1 MSTATTL
8 RPKRARRRALIVLAL
23 LLTLLA
29 GLVLALL
36 AGLRTAPGTAWLL
49 ARAPG
54 LQIEQPEGSLL
65 GDFSARRLTLTLPGI
80 VEPMVLTGLRW
91 QDLTL
96 EYSGLTGQ
104 WLKIRIAQAQ
114 ADRLDLAL
122 PASSKSGAPADLW
135 LPLELEVQ
143 LLRIGEIHTA
153 ALGDKPLRQ
162 LDAALH
168 LGAKAGAEHRIS
180 LNSVEWDSLR
190 LSGKAVQA
198 SRGELQLDA
207 RLAVEP
213 LTSAADQRWQARLE
227 LQGPLAGPTLQA
239 QLSAAQQ
246 SLQASARLQ
255 PFAAWPLA
263 ELQARTRGLNLAALN
278 SDWPRTALSGEA
290 QLSSKGW
297 DQPAALRLNLSNS
310 DAGRWDQ
317 QRLPLQAIALDLE
330 AVPNQAQSVNV
341 RAFDLQLG
349 LPGAPAGRLQGQGG
363 GKLDD
368 WRLSTRISQLLPA
381 QLDKR
386 LAALNL
392 NGTLELQGSGGVQ
405 APTIAAQAQLLGQWL
420 AKPTAMAQA
429 QAKLSLDAV
438 YTPQQIRIKQA
449 QLSAGPARATAQAS
463 LDRQGKAWRVQGQ
476 AQLSEFD
483 PRLWWAGPAGSAWQR
498 TAQRLNAS
506 LDADL
511 LLGAQTGWPR
521 GQASVKLGDSL
532 LMGVPVSGEARL
544 QSGAE
549 ATLMAKVLAG
559 GNQLSLNG
567 LLPPAPAAER
577 WTGTVQAGDLS
588 RLAPLL
594 ALLPGRAGQPA
605 ITLSGMLEGSLA
617 AQGRWPLLSISTQL
631 KAQNLQS
638 NLLGS
643 NGRIG
648 QAELNAALGT
658 QASDALKLQLD
669 LRDLSLP
676 TARIERLSL
685 LAGGTWQ
692 QHQLSLDM
700 SSGLKAPPWLNA
712 LLPGASLGDA
722 ATGSRA
728 GLKLQGGLSLAPA
741 AWLARTQCLEWNGR
755 LQELE
760 LRGTGAPLGGGKP
773 PPVWI
778 SGRELGLTLSWGSDG
793 QLLAA
798 QAPPGRIEIA
808 GAGLR
813 WSLLRWQAPRMSS
826 ESALIE
832 AQAELEPLA
841 VAPLLAR
848 WQPDFGWG
856 GNLLLGGRAN
866 VRMGTTVDID
876 IELLRR
882 LGDLQVTDDAGP
894 QSLGLSELRLALLAQ
909 NGVWHFTQAIA
920 GSNLGVVGGAISS
933 RTSPQAWWPAPDA
946 PLEGV
951 LEAQVANL
959 GTWGGWIPAGW
970 RLAGTTRAGITLK
983 GRVGAPEIVGQAT
996 GHDISVRNLLQGV
1009 DVREG
1014 EFAMSL
1020 NGATAKLDFLRAKAG
1035 AGTLQLEGNAEL
1047 GAAPQAQLTVTA
1059 SKFALL
1065 ARVDRRIVTSGQ
1077 AQLAL
1082 KANELKLNG
1091 KFTVDE
1097 GMIDFTRSDAP
1108 SLDDDVIV
1116 LRSEQPLPDAPANGS
1131 KRERVIIVD
1140 LGVDLGRQLRL
1151 RGRGLDTLLRGE
1163 LRLGQQAGKPTLQG
1177 TVRAENGT
1185 YAAYGQKL
1193 EIERGDVIFGGQMD
1207 NPRLDVIATRPN
1219 TDTRVGVTVTG
1230 TARNPRIRLFSE
1242 PELSETE
1249 KLSWLVLG
1257 RGADGLGRTDTALL
1271 QRAALALLAGE
1282 GEGAAGKL
1290 VQSLGLDELSLKQS
1304 DGEVR
1309 ETIVRLGKQLS
1320 RRWYVGYERG
1330 LNSTTGNWQ
1339 LIYRIAQ
1346 RFTLRAQSGTDNSMD
1361 LIWQWKWN

>member
-1 MSTATTL
+1 MSTIL
-8 RPKRARRRALIVLAL
+8 PRSRSARRRVLITLAL
-23 LLTLLA
+23 LTALLA
-29 GLVLALL
+29 IALGLVL

-80 VEPMVLTGLRW
+80 VEPLVLTGLRW

-104 WLKIRIAQAQ
+104 WLKIRITQAQ
-114 ADRLDLAL
+114 ADRLDITL
-122 PASSKSGAPADLW
+122 PTSSTSSGAPATLW

-143 LLRIGEIHTA
+143 QLRVGEIHTA
-153 ALGDKPLRQ
+153 ALGAKPLRQ
-162 LDAALH
+162 LDAAVH
-168 LGAKAGAEHRIS
+168 LGAKAGAEHRITV
-180 LNSVEWDSLR
+180 NRVEWDSLR

-198 SRGELQLDA
+198 SRGELQLA
-207 RLAVEP
+207 AQLTVEP
-213 LTSAADQRWQARLE
+213 LTSAAGKHWQASLE
-227 LQGPLAGPTLQA
+227 LKGPLAGPTLQA

-263 ELQARTRGLNLAALN
+263 ELQARTQGLNLAALN

-297 DQPAALRLNLSNS
+297 DQPAALRLKLSNG

-317 QRLPLQAIALDLE
+317 QRLPLQTIALDLE
-330 AVPNQAQSVNV
+330 AVPSQAQSVNL

-349 LPGAPAGRLQGQGG
+349 QPGAPAGRLQGQGG
-363 GKLDD
+363 GQLAD
-368 WRLSTRISQLLPA
+368 WRLSTRISQLQPA

-392 NGTLELQGSGGVQ
+392 NGTLELQGSGGMQ
-405 APTIAAQAQLLGQWL
+405 APTIAAQAQLLGHWL
-420 AKPTAMAQA
+420 AKPAAMAKAQA
-429 QAKLSLDAV
+429 QLSLDAI
-438 YTPQQIRIKQA
+438 YTPQQIQIKQA
-449 QLSAGPARATAQAS
+449 QLSAGATRASAQAR
-463 LDRQGKAWRVQGQ
+463 LTPQGKDWRVQGQ
-476 AQLSEFD
+476 AQLSDFD
-483 PRLWWAGPAGSAWQR
+483 PRLWWAGGAAWQR
-498 TAQRLNAS
+498 SAQRLNAS

-511 LLGAQTGWPR
+511 LLGARAGWPR
-521 GQASVKLGDSL
+521 GQASLKLGDSL
-532 LMGVPVSGEARL
+532 VMGVPVSGDAQMQTGTETTL
-544 QSGAE
+544 K
-549 ATLMAKVLAG
+549 ATALAG
-559 GNQLSLNG
+559 GNQLSLSG
-567 LLPPAPAAER
+567 LLPPAPAVER
-577 WTGTVQAGDLS
+577 WTGNVQAGDLS

-594 ALLPGRAGQPA
+594 ALLPGRGEQPA
-605 ITLSGMLEGSLA
+605 ATLSGKLEGTFT
-617 AQGRWPLLSISTQL
+617 AQGRWPQFGIDTQL

-638 NLLGS
+638 NLLGQDA
-643 NGRIG
+643 RIG
-648 QAELNAALGT
+648 QAELSAALGT
-658 QASDALKLQLD
+658 QAGDALSVKLD
-669 LRDLSLP
+669 LRSLSLP
-676 TARIERLSL
+676 SARVERLL
-685 LAGGTWQ
+685 LQLGGSWA
-692 QHQLSLDM
+692 QHQASLELN
-700 SSGLKAPPWLNA
+700 SGLKAPPWLNA
-712 LLPGASLGDA
+712 LLPGASLGGNA
-722 ATGSRA
+722 NESATGSRA
-728 GLKLQGGLSLAPA
+728 TLKLQGGLSQAPA
-741 AWLARTQCLEWNGR
+741 AWLARAQAVDWTGQ
-755 LQELE
+755 LQQLE
-760 LRGTGAPLGGGKP
+760 LRGTGPASGTVPA
-773 PPVWI
+773 WI
-778 SGRELGLTLSWGSDG
+778 SGRELGLKLQWGGDGLLS
-793 QLLAA
+793 QA
-798 QAPPGRIEIA
+798 QAQPGRVEIA

-813 WSLLRWQAPRMSS
+813 WGLLRWQAPRLSS

-856 GNLLLGGRAN
+856 GNLLLGGRAKL
-866 VRMGTTVDID
+866 RMGNTVDID
-876 IELLRR
+876 IELLRSQ
-882 LGDLQVTDDAGP
+882 GDLQVTDDAGP
-894 QSLGLSELRLALLAQ
+894 QALGLSELRLGLTAQ

-920 GSNLGVVGGAISS
+920 GTNLGVVGGAISS
-933 RTSPQAWWPAPDA
+933 RTSPRAWWPAPEA

-970 RLAGTTRAGITLK
+970 RLAGTTRAGITLRGK
-983 GRVGAPEIVGQAT
+983 VGAPEIVGQAT

-1047 GAAPQAQLTVTA
+1047 GATPQAQLTLTA

-1097 GMIDFTRSDAP
+1097 GLIDFTRSDAP

-1116 LRSEQPLPDAPANGS
+1116 LRNDQPLPEAQRNGN

-1163 LRLGQQAGKPTLQG
+1163 LRLSQQAGRPTLQG

-1193 EIERGDVIFGGQMD
+1193 EIERGDVIFGGEMD

-1271 QRAALALLAGE
+1271 QRAALALLTGE
-1282 GEGAAGKL
+1282 GEGATGKL
-1290 VQSLGLDELSLKQS
+1290 MQSLGLDELSLKQS

>member
-1 MSTATTL
+1 MSTTL
-8 RPKRARRRALIVLAL
+8 PRSRRARRRVLITLAL
-23 LLTLLA
+23 LTALLA
-29 GLVLALL
+29 IVVGLVL

-65 GDFSARRLTLTLPGI
+65 GDFAARRMTLTLPGI
-80 VEPMVLTGLRW
+80 VEPLVLTGLRW

-104 WLKIRIAQAQ
+104 WLKVRIAQVR
-114 ADRLDLAL
+114 ADRLDITL
-122 PASSKSGAPADLW
+122 PASSTSSGAPANLW

-143 LLRIGEIHTA
+143 QLRIGEIHSA
-153 ALGDKPLRQ
+153 ALGTKPLRR
-162 LDAALH
+162 LDAAIH
-168 LGAKAGAEHRIS
+168 LGARAGAEHGIS
-180 LNSVEWDSLR
+180 LTRVEWDGLL
-190 LSGKAVQA
+190 LSGKALQA
-198 SRGELQLDA
+198 SRDDLQLDA
-207 RLAVEP
+207 QLLVEP
-213 LTSAADQRWQARLE
+213 LTGATDKHWQARLE
-227 LQGPLAGPTLQA
+227 LKGPLAGPTLQA

-368 WRLSTRISQLLPA
+368 WRLSTRISQLQPA
-381 QLDKR
+381 GLDKR

-392 NGTLELQGSGGVQ
+392 NGTLELQGSGGLQ

-420 AKPTAMAQA
+420 AKPAAMAQA
-429 QAKLSLDAV
+429 QAQLSLDAV
-438 YTPQQIRIKQA
+438 YTPQRIRIKQA
-449 QLSAGPARATAQAS
+449 QLSAGTAQATAQAT

-476 AQLSEFD
+476 ARLSEFD

-498 TAQRLNAS
+498 TGQRLNAS

-511 LLGAQTGWPR
+511 LLGAQAGWPR
-521 GQASVKLGDSL
+521 GEASMKLGDSL
-532 LMGVPVSGEARL
+532 MMGVPVSGEARL
-544 QSGAE
+544 KSGAE
-549 ATLMAKVLAG
+549 ATLTAKMLAG
-559 GNQLSLNG
+559 GNQLSLSG
-567 LLPPAPAAER
+567 QLPPAPAAER
-577 WTGTVQAGDLS
+577 WTGSVQAGDLS

-594 ALLPGRAGQPA
+594 AMLPVRADQPA
-605 ITLSGMLEGSLA
+605 ITLSGKLEGA
-617 AQGRWPLLSISTQL
+617 FTAQGRWPLLSIDTQL

-638 NLLGS
+638 NLLGPDA
-643 NGRIG
+643 RIG
-648 QAELNAALGT
+648 QADLSAALGT
-658 QASDALKLQLD
+658 QAGDALSVKLELRNLNLQAARIEQLKLQL
-669 LRDLSLP
+669 
-676 TARIERLSL
+676 
-685 LAGGTWQ
+685 GGSWQ

-728 GLKLQGGLSLAPA
+728 ALKLQGGLSQAPA
-741 AWLARTQCLEWNGR
+741 AWLARAQAVDWTGQ
-755 LQELE
+755 LQQLD
-760 LRGTGAPLGGGKP
+760 LRGTGPASGTAPA
-773 PPVWI
+773 WI
-778 SGRELGLTLSWGSDG
+778 SGRELGLKLQWSGDGLLS
-793 QLLAA
+793 QALA
-798 QAPPGRIEIA
+798 QPGRVEIA
-808 GAGLR
+808 GAALR
-813 WSLLRWQAPRMSS
+813 WSLLRWQAPSLAGQ
-826 ESALIE
+826 SALIE

-856 GNLLLGGRAN
+856 GNLLLGGRAKL
-866 VRMGTTVDID
+866 RMGSTVDID
-876 IELLRR
+876 IELLRSQ
-882 LGDLQVTDDAGP
+882 GDLQVTDDAGP
-894 QSLGLSELRLALLAQ
+894 QALGLSELRLGLTAQ

-983 GRVGAPEIVGQAT
+983 GKVGAPEIVGQAS

-1035 AGTLQLEGNAEL
+1035 SGTLQLEGNAEL
-1047 GAAPQAQLTVTA
+1047 GATPQAQLTLKA

-1097 GMIDFTRSDAP
+1097 GLIDFTRSDAP

-1116 LRSEQPLPDAPANGS
+1116 LRSEQPLPEALANGS
-1131 KRERVIIVD
+1131 KRDRVIIVD

-1163 LRLGQQAGKPTLQG
+1163 LRLSQQAGKPTLQG

-1257 RGADGLGRTDTALL
+1257 RGSDGLGRTDTALL
-1271 QRAALALLAGE
+1271 QRAALALLTGE
-1282 GEGAAGKL
+1282 GEGATAKL

-1346 RFTLRAQSGTDNSMD
+1346 RFTLRAQSGSDNSMD

>member
-1 MSTATTL
+1 MSTAL
-8 RPKRARRRALIVLAL
+8 PRSRRARRRVLIA
-23 LLTLLA
+23 
-29 GLVLALL
+29 LALL
-36 AGLRTAPGTAWLL
+36 AAVLALVVSLVLTGLRTAPGTAWLL

-65 GDFSARRLTLTLPGI
+65 GNFSARRLSLNLPGI
-80 VEPMVLTGLRW
+80 VEPLVLTGLRW

-114 ADRLDLAL
+114 ADRLDITL
-122 PASSKSGAPADLW
+122 PASSTSSGAPADLW
-135 LPLELEVQ
+135 LPLELEVLQ
-143 LLRIGEIHTA
+143 LRIGEIHSA
-153 ALGDKPLRQ
+153 ALGAKPLRQ
-162 LDAALH
+162 LDAAVH
-168 LGAKAGAEHRIS
+168 LGANAGAEHRIG
-180 LNSVEWDSLR
+180 LNRIEWDSLR

-198 SRGELQLDA
+198 SRGELLLIAQ
-207 RLAVEP
+207 LAVEP
-213 LTSAADQRWQARLE
+213 VASGTDKHWQAQLE
-227 LQGPLAGPTLQA
+227 LKGPLAGPSLQA

-246 SLQASARLQ
+246 SLQATARLK
-255 PFAAWPLA
+255 PFATWPLA
-263 ELQARTRGLNLAALN
+263 ELQARTQGLNLAALN

-297 DQPAALRLNLSNS
+297 DQPAALRLQLSNS
-310 DAGRWDQ
+310 EAGRWDQ
-317 QRLPLQAIALDLE
+317 QRLPLQSIALDLE
-330 AVPNQAQSVNV
+330 ALPKQAQSLTV

-349 LPGAPAGRLQGQGG
+349 LPGLPAGRLQGQGG
-363 GKLDD
+363 GRLDD
-368 WRLSTRISQLLPA
+368 WRLSTRISQLQPA
-381 QLDKR
+381 LLDKR

-392 NGTLELQGSGGVQ
+392 NGTLELQGSGSLQ
-405 APTIAAQAQLLGQWL
+405 APTIAAQTRLLGQWL
-420 AKPTAMAQA
+420 AKPAAIASAQA
-429 QAKLSLDAV
+429 QLNLDAV
-438 YTPQQIRIKQA
+438 YTPQQIQIKQA
-449 QLSAGPARATAQAS
+449 RLAAGPALASAQAT
-463 LDRQGKAWRVQGQ
+463 LNRQGTAWHLQGK

-498 TAQRLNAS
+498 TAQRFNAG
-506 LDADL
+506 LEADL
-511 LLGAQTGWPR
+511 LLGAQAGWPQ
-521 GQASVKLGDSL
+521 GQARLKLGDSF
-532 LMGVPVSGEARL
+532 LMGVPVSGEAEL
-544 QSGAE
+544 KSGAE
-549 ATLMAKVLAG
+549 TTLKGQLLAG
-559 GNQLSLNG
+559 GNQLSLDAQ
-567 LLPPAPAAER
+567 LPAKAGDER
-577 WTGTVQAGDLS
+577 WSGALQASDLS

-594 ALLPGRAGQPA
+594 TLLPGRGEQAA
-605 ITLSGMLEGSLA
+605 LTLSGKLEGTFS
-617 AQGRWPLLSISTQL
+617 AQGRWPLLRIATHL
-631 KAQNLQS
+631 KGQNLQS
-638 NLLGS
+638 NLAGS
-643 NGRIG
+643 TGRIA
-648 QAELNAALGT
+648 QAELNANLGT
-658 QASDALKLQLD
+658 QAGDPLKLQLD
-669 LRDLSLP
+669 LSDLSLQG
-676 TARIERLSL
+676 ARVESLSL
-685 LAGGTWQ
+685 QGGGSWQ
-692 QHQLSLDM
+692 SHQLSLEM
-700 SSGLKAPPWLNA
+700 SSGLQAPPWLNA
-712 LLPGASLGDA
+712 LLPGASLGDTT
-722 ATGSRA
+722 TGSRA
-728 GLKLQGGLSLAPA
+728 SVKLQGGLSQAPA
-741 AWLARTQCLEWNGR
+741 GWLAGTQALAWNGQ
-755 LQELE
+755 LQQLE
-760 LRGTGAPLGGGKP
+760 LRGTSVASASKAPP
-773 PPVWI
+773 AWI
-778 SGRELGLTLSWGSDG
+778 SGRDIGLNLQWGSDG
-793 QLLAA
+793 QLSQA
-798 QAPPGRIEIA
+798 QAQPGRIEMA

-813 WSLLRWQAPRMSS
+813 WSLLRWQAPRSKS
-826 ESALIE
+826 ETALIE

-866 VRMGTTVDID
+866 VRLGSTVDID

-882 LGDLQVTDDAGP
+882 QGDLLVTDEAGP
-894 QSLGLSELRLALLAQ
+894 QALGLSELRLALLAQ

-920 GSNLGVVGGAISS
+920 GTNLGVVGGAISS
-933 RTSPQAWWPAPDA
+933 RTSPEAWWPAPNA

-951 LEAQVANL
+951 MEAQVANL

-970 RLAGTTRAGITLK
+970 RLAGTTRAGITLGGK
-983 GRVGAPEIVGQAT
+983 VGAPEIVGQAT
-996 GHDISVRNLLQGV
+996 GHNISLRNLLQGV

-1020 NGATAKLDFLRAKAG
+1020 NGATAKLDHLRAKAG
-1035 AGTLQLEGNAEL
+1035 GGTLALEGNAEL
-1047 GAAPQAQLTVTA
+1047 GAAPQAQLTLTA

-1077 AQLAL
+1077 AQLVL
-1082 KANELKLNG
+1082 KAHELKLNG

-1097 GMIDFTRSDAP
+1097 GLIDFTRSDAP
-1108 SLDDDVIV
+1108 SLDDDVTV
-1116 LRSEQPLPDAPANGS
+1116 LRAETPLPEAPANGS

-1163 LRLGQQAGKPTLQG
+1163 LRLGAQAGKPTLQG

-1257 RGADGLGRTDTALL
+1257 RGSDGLGRTDTALL
-1271 QRAALALLAGE
+1271 QRAALALLTGE
-1282 GEGAAGKL
+1282 GEGATAKL

-1346 RFTLRAQSGTDNSMD
+1346 RFTLRAQSGSDNSMD